1 MSEKLKVATTSL
13 AGCFGCHMSLL
24 DIDAR
29 IMDLVQ
35 LVEFDRSPLTDIKTV
50 GTCDIGIIEGG
61 AANTENIEVLQMFR
75 DNCSILVSLGAC
87 ALNGGVPAM
96 RNQFDLKACLDE
108 SFDNGAGIVNPGVP
122 DDPELPPLLNKVQPL
137 HELVKID
144 YFIPGCPPPAEVI
157 YDFLARIIEGK
168 SVEVPYAQIRYD

>member
-1 MSEKLKVATTSL
+1 MTEKLKVATTSL

-24 DIDAR
+24 DIDTR

-50 GTCDIGIIEGG
+50 GKCDIGIIEGG

-75 DNCSILVSLGAC
+75 DNCKILVSLGAC

-96 RNQFDLKACLDE
+96 RNQFDLNACLDE
-108 SFDNGAGIVNPGVP
+108 SFVNGAGVVNPGVP
-122 DDPELPPLLNKVQPL
+122 DDPELPSLLDKVQPL
-137 HELVKID
+137 HEVVKID
-144 YFIPGCPPPAEVI
+144 YYIPGCPPSAEVI
-157 YDFLARIIEGK
+157 YDFLTRILEGK
-168 SVEVPYAQIRYD
+168 PVDIPYAQIRYD

>member
-96 RNQFDLKACLDE
+96 RNQFDLKACLDK
-108 SFDNGAGIVNPGVP
+108 SFVNGAGIVNPGVP

-168 SVEVPYAQIRYD
+168 SVEIPYAQIRYD